1 VATADLGPHLFGFR
15 LLLGCSLNTAS
26 SGRDPSIL
34 SCTISRLVAVVTAP
48 LYPIQMCAE
57 FSSDKILVKS
67 FLVAGVASAS
77 ALLAQPKQESGSIEL
92 YFVK

>member
-1 VATADLGPHLFGFR
+1 
-15 LLLGCSLNTAS
+15 
-26 SGRDPSIL
+26 
-34 SCTISRLVAVVTAP
+34 VAVATAP